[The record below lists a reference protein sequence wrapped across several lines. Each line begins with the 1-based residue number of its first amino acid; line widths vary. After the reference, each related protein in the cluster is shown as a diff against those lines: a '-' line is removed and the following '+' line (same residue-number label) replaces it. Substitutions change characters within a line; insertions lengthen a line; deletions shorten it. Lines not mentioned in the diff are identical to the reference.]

1 MNRWRGMAIASAAAA
16 WTSVMVAAIVCAFQ
30 LAFSDTI
37 PLGVAFTAMAGWHV
51 LIGIGEALITLAV
64 VSYIWRSR
72 PDLLF
77 DPPRRRPVDSMPRAI
92 SPR

>member
-1 MNRWRGMAIASAAAA
+1 M
-16 WTSVMVAAIVCAFQ
+16 T
-30 LAFSDTI
+30 
-37 PLGVAFTAMAGWHV
+37 GWHV
-51 LIGIGEALITLAV
+51 LIGIGEALITLVV

-77 DPPRRRPVDSMPRAI
+77 DPPRRRAMDTMPRAI